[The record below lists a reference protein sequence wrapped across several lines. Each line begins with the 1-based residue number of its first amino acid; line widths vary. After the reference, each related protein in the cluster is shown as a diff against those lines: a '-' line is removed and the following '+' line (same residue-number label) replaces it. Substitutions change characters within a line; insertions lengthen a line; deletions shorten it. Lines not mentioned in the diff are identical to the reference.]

1 MSTQTVDQN
10 RSIRSVSVVNNQI
23 DSKELFEC
31 TRQLCILHNG
41 SEYKLQLTG
50 NGKLILT
57 K

>member
-1 MSTQTVDQN
+1 MSTEQKKVN
-10 RSIRSVSVVNNQI
+10 ESVRSISVVDNRIESDEIFQ
-23 DSKELFEC
+23 S

-41 SEYKLQLTG
+41 SEYKLQVTG

>member
-1 MSTQTVDQN
+1 MSTEQKKLNESV
-10 RSIRSVSVVNNQI
+10 RSISVVDNRIESEEIFQ
-23 DSKELFEC
+23 S

-41 SEYKLQLTG
+41 SEYKLQVTG